1 MPCVAQKRSAAS
13 RMASAVL
20 RLFAAALIGGAT
32 YRPNEKV
39 IPLRGQG
46 RKHTRLTL
54 RWRSPSAIHVYL
66 TFVIL
71 WSASGTP
78 AVGEARAAR
87 PAIIDL
93 NKIRCTSHVGTNLR
107 AHLHVRLLSARPST
121 TLHVP
126 LERP

>member
-1 MPCVAQKRSAAS
+1 MPCVAHKRSAAS
-13 RMASAVL
+13 RMASAVF
-20 RLFAAALIGGAT
+20 RLFAAALIRGAT

-39 IPLRGQG
+39 VPHRGQG

-54 RWRSPSAIHVYL
+54 RWRSPPAIDVYL

-71 WSASGTP
+71 WSASGTLEG
-78 AVGEARAAR
+78 GEARAAR

-93 NKIRCTSHVGTNLR
+93 KKIRCTSHVGANLR
-107 AHLHVRLLSARPST
+107 AHQLVRLRFARPSC